1 VSAHRAARPLTTRPC
16 VSIVMPCYNY
26 GHYLPRA
33 VESVLS
39 QGDQVDLD
47 LIIIDDASP
56 DGSGAVV
63 EALAATDD
71 RIRGVLHQRN
81 QGHIATYN
89 EGIAMIRGDYFV
101 LLSADDMLTPGCL
114 GRAAALLEAEP
125 AVGFAY
131 GHPLEFCTEPPVAS
145 SDVRS
150 WTVWSGGEWLA
161 RVCRNGRNAIMC
173 PEVVMRASVQHAI
186 GGYNPELPH
195 AGDLEMWL
203 RAANVAD
210 VGRVNGANQAYY
222 RIHDKSMQRTVY
234 AGLARD
240 LRERDDA
247 YASVL
252 LGADFRRGNGREH
265 YRLARRA
272 LALTALDRVS
282 FVIDHGLLDD
292 EPVDDYLDYA
302 RSAAPSLVGSG
313 RWRAVTRR
321 LARARTV
328 APVLVAVGEA
338 GASSSAEIALE
349 KRSPMASAGV
359 SARNVG
365 RDLSG
370 RVRWQRWRWTGL

>member
-1 VSAHRAARPLTTRPC
+1 
-16 VSIVMPCYNY
+16 MPCYNY
-26 GHYLPRA
+26 GHYLPGA

-63 EALAATDD
+63 EAIAATDD
-71 RIRGVLHQRN
+71 RIRGVVHEQNR
-81 QGHIATYN
+81 GHIATYN

-114 GRAAALLEAEP
+114 GRAVALLESEP
-125 AVGFAY
+125 TVGFAY
-131 GHPLEFCTEPPVAS
+131 GFPLEFCDEPPPAS
-145 SDVRS
+145 SDVRN
-150 WTVWSGGEWLA
+150 WTVWTGGEWLA
-161 RVCRNGRNAIMC
+161 RVARTGRNVIMC
-173 PEVVMRASVQHAI
+173 PEVVMRASVQRAI
-186 GGYNPELPH
+186 GGYNPDLPH

-240 LRERDDA
+240 LQERDAA

-252 LGADFRRGNGREH
+252 CDDDFRRGDGHQH
-265 YRLARRA
+265 YARARRA
-272 LALTALDRVS
+272 LAGTALDRVS
-282 FVIDHGLLDD
+282 FVIDHDLLDD
-292 EPVDDYLDYA
+292 EPVDEYLAYA
-302 RSAAPSLVGSG
+302 RDAAPTIVESR
-313 RWRAVTRR
+313 RWRTITRR
-321 LARARTV
+321 LARVRSLSPA
-328 APVLVAVGEA
+328 LVGA
-338 GASSSAEIALE
+338 GASSQQSKERAGTG
-349 KRSPMASAGV
+349 SPLASAGV
-359 SARNVG
+359 TARNVG

-370 RVRWQRWRWTGL
+370 RVRWRRWRWTGL